1 MSHTTTNT
9 PPENAIKSLFEV
21 YRTEA
26 GQLLAYTRILWR
38 TNPAA
43 MQGPRIWFVAVVEA
57 ANKAEAIKLAL
68 NK

>member
-1 MSHTTTNT
+1 VEKINT
-9 PPENAIKSLFEV
+9 LFEV

-26 GQLLAYTRILWR
+26 GQMLAYPRLLWR

-43 MQGPRIWFVAVVEA
+43 QQGPHLWFVAVVEA
-57 ANKAEAIKLAL
+57 ASKAEAIKLAL